1 MAKKKS
7 KKIEEKIQEPIV
19 IEEKSEEIVEKI
31 EEEVTMEEPEI
42 KKKEKEEPVKE
53 EKAPVEIKEKT
64 VEEKIQDGAKAREE
78 MKQAWMKRFNGDPA
92 TNQYSY
98 NIGNLL

>member
-7 KKIEEKIQEPIV
+7 KKIEEQIQEPIV
-19 IEEKSEEIVEKI
+19 IENKSEEIVEKV
-31 EEEVTMEEPEI
+31 EEEVTKEEPEVAEKAEEPI
-42 KKKEKEEPVKE
+42 KEEE
-53 EKAPVEIKEKT
+53 APVEIKEKT
-64 VEEKIQDGAKAREE
+64 IEEKIQEGAKAREE
-78 MKQAWMKRFNGDPA
+78 MKQAWMKRFNGDSL

>member
-7 KKIEEKIQEPIV
+7 KKIEEKTQEPIV
-19 IEEKSEEIVEKI
+19 IEDKSEEIVEKI
-31 EEEVTMEEPEI
+31 EEEVTIEEPEVTEEAEPI
-42 KKKEKEEPVKE
+42 KEEE
-53 EKAPVEIKEKT
+53 APAEIKEKT
-64 VEEKIQDGAKAREE
+64 IEEKIQDGAKAREE
-78 MKQAWMKRFNGDPA
+78 MKQAWMKRFNGDSL

>member
-31 EEEVTMEEPEI
+31 EEEVTIKEPEVTEKAEPI
-42 KKKEKEEPVKE
+42 KEE
-53 EKAPVEIKEKT
+53 APAEIKEKT

-78 MKQAWMKRFNGDPA
+78 MKQAWKKRFDGDPV
-92 TNQYSY
+92 TNLYSY
-98 NIGNLL
+98 NIGSLL